1 MVGLQRRGLLL
12 QLVDVFGQLL
22 GARVSAHDV
31 AVLIHD
37 GVQAFEFGL
46 QGGNL
51 LVHGGGHLVR
61 ALLDE
66 GRTLLEI
73 GVRDRV
79 SGLDGLGAG
88 RRGVLDLD
96 DRAIRVARHLH
107 VLAQLGSGRP
117 AADGRGRSVQD
128 GGGLRDS
135 LLSHHVRRVRQR
147 RTNRG
152 RRRERR
158 RRHSHRYRR
167 GMSDGYHEGSANTKK
182 HANHSPRSDRP
193 PATPQGVTQDLLA
206 ASRRRGEDHECS
218 P

>member
-12 QLVDVFGQLL
+12 QLVDVFGQLF

-37 GVQAFEFGL
+37 GVQAFELGL

-51 LVHGGGHLVR
+51 LVRGGGHLVR

-79 SGLDGLGAG
+79 SGLDSLGAG

-107 VLAQLGSGRP
+107 VLAQLVSGRP
-117 AADGRGRSVQD
+117 AADGRGRGVQD

-158 RRHSHRYRR
+158 RRHSHRHRR
-167 GMSDGYHEGSANTKK
+167 GMRDRYHEGGANTKK
-182 HANHSPRSDRP
+182 HAKHSPRSDRP